1 VQPFSF
7 FLKKNKA
14 SIYLYTFFIFAP
26 INTFT
31 FNWYDTKT
39 ERNKHRLNITILL
52 ITMSLFSIGLSI
64 TRAMMTDTK
73 VFLFLNWNLFLA
85 LIPWLLSS
93 LLVLK
98 GLNSKGLVILLIL
111 VWLAFF
117 PNSPY
122 ILTDLFHLKLRE
134 GVPMWFDLVLI
145 LSFAWTGLLYG
156 FISLKDIESLLKKY
170 TSGKLIFLLS
180 IVFLFMSA
188 FGIFLGRYL
197 RWNSWDII
205 SNPMGLFNDI
215 AVRFADPVSFPN
227 TWGMTILMGILLN
240 MMYLSFKFI
249 RKTNTLS

>member
-1 VQPFSF
+1 MIQR
-7 FLKKNKA
+7 LKE
-14 SIYLYTFFIFAP
+14 TGRF
-26 INTFT
+26 
-31 FNWYDTKT
+31 
-39 ERNKHRLNITILL
+39 NITILL
-52 ITMSLFSIGLSI
+52 IVMSLFSVGLSA
-64 TRAMMTDTK
+64 TRAIMTDSK

-85 LIPWLLSS
+85 FIPWILST

-98 GLNSKGLVILLIL
+98 GLNSKGVVAILIL

-122 ILTDLFHLKLRE
+122 ILTDLFHLRPRI

-156 FISLKDIESLLKKY
+156 FISLKDIEDLLRKY
-170 TSGKLIFLLS
+170 VKGKRVFFIPIL
-180 IVFLFMSA
+180 FLFMSA

-205 SNPMGLFNDI
+205 SNPSGLFNDVV
-215 AVRFADPVSFPN
+215 VRFVDPVSFPN

-240 MMYLSFKFI
+240 MMYMSFKFI
-249 RKTNTLS
+249 RKTETVALKENTLS